1 MNFWQIVMLMA
12 WLALFAVLVW
22 ALVAVFIDVVRR
34 GDVSGVATVGW
45 ILFVLLVPAIGILA
59 YVATRP
65 KLSRGEQGDVDAHN
79 EAVLTDG
86 SAAAYEIAELA
97 QLRFDGA
104 IDDDEYQV
112 LKNRI
117 INA

>member
-1 MNFWQIVMLMA
+1 MLMA

-34 GDVSGVATVGW
+34 DDVSGIATVGW

-65 KLSRGEQGDVDAHN
+65 KLSRGEQEDVDAYN
-79 EAVLTDG
+79 EAIVNDG
-86 SAAAYEIAELA
+86 STAAYQIAELA

-104 IDDDEYQV
+104 IGDDEYQI
-112 LKNRI
+112 LKDRI